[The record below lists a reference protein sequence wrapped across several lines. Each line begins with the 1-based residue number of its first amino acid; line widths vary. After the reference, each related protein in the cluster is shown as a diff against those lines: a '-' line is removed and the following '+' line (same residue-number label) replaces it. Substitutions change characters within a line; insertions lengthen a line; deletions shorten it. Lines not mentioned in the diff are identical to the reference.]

1 MDERGNRFSLKV
13 CRLPEGGW
21 IPPEEVCAVMDDEGM
36 RAVLCYSPESGVRV
50 FDLGLDGELALADA
64 ADCRE
69 AREFRSP
76 AHGLPHAAWC
86 RFAIG
91 SERTFDVRH
100 APLRLTLSERFE
112 PRDDFGVWLKGFEA
126 VAKALETLELG
137 SSAKGGGRRSLLG
150 AVVGDIIGSRFEW
163 NNRKSKDF
171 RLFDLSCEATDDSV
185 LTVAIASAIRRER
198 AGEGTLP
205 ELAARALR
213 EAARAYPHAGYGGR
227 FRLWAADEAAGPY
240 NSCGNGSAMR
250 ASACGYA
257 ASTLDEAA
265 ALAETTAAV
274 THNHPDGIAGAVA
287 TAKAVFLAR
296 NGASKADIKAAVE
309 GCGYPLSRGLDE
321 IRPGYRFD
329 ALCAGTVPP
338 ALQAFLES
346 EDYPDAIRNAIS
358 LGGDSDTLAAIAGA
372 VAGAFYGIPEPICA
386 AARLYLHQPLR
397 DELDRFDALF
407 CR

>member
-1 MDERGNRFSLKV
+1 MESERNRFSLKV
-13 CRLPEGGW
+13 RRLPEGGRVPW
-21 IPPEEVCAVMDDEGM
+21 DEVCAVMDDEGM

-50 FDLGLDGELALADA
+50 FDLGLDAALGLSDLG
-64 ADCRE
+64 DCCE
-69 AREFRSP
+69 ARAFRS
-76 AHGLPHAAWC
+76 AAQGLPQAAWC

-126 VAKALETLELG
+126 VAEVVETLALG

-150 AVVGDIIGSRFEW
+150 AVAGDIIGSRFEW
-163 NNRKSKDF
+163 KNHKSKEF
-171 RLFDLSCEATDDSV
+171 RLFDLSCAATDDSV
-185 LTVAIASAIRRER
+185 LTVAVASAIRRAR
-198 AGEGTLP
+198 AGEGALA
-205 ELAARALR
+205 ELTAQALR
-213 EAARAYPHAGYGGR
+213 EAVRAYPHAGYGAR
-227 FRLWAADEAAGPY
+227 FGLWAADESAGPY
-240 NSCGNGSAMR
+240 GSCGNGSAMR

-257 ASTLDEAA
+257 ASTLEEAA

-296 NGASKADIKAAVE
+296 SGASKADIKAAVE
-309 GCGYPLSRGLDE
+309 GCGYPLSRRLDE
-321 IRPGYRFD
+321 IRPGYRFE

-338 ALQAFLES
+338 AVQAFLES

-372 VAGAFYGIPEPICA
+372 IAGAFYGIPEPICA

-397 DELDRFDALF
+397 AELDRFDGCF